1 MTPSA
6 SRTGFGVA
14 AVSAAADYVS
24 RQQPWDFASQPS
36 IPPDRGGTAPSA
48 ESEALAQVADGE
60 VMRALVELP
69 AAFRTPVYLADV
81 HGYRCREIAEMLGI
95 PVGTVMSRLHRG
107 RATLRLRLAAFA

>member
-1 MTPSA
+1 M
-6 SRTGFGVA
+6 GF
-14 AVSAAADYVS
+14 
-24 RQQPWDFASQPS
+24 RQPAS
-36 IPPDRGGTAPSA
+36 IPPDRVGSAPSA